1 MSRSHPTNS
10 DEIALRR
17 KIEAILFASSDP
29 ISAKEIAKILKID
42 KGEVIR
48 LVREL
53 IKDYR
58 SRETANEIVELGDKY
73 LMRVKPEFSDVVRPL
88 TERDLERG
96 VLRTLAVIAIRQP
109 IKLSELAKI
118 RGNKCYD
125 HVKKLRE
132 LGFIR
137 AEKKGR
143 STILT
148 TTESFARY
156 FGLKSSD
163 PEEIRK
169 VLFEVK

>member
-1 MSRSHPTNS
+1 MQ
-10 DEIALRR
+10 

-29 ISAKEIAKILKID
+29 ISAKEIAKIIKID
-42 KGEVIR
+42 KEEAIR

-53 IKDYR
+53 IKDYQ
-58 SRETANEIVELGDKY
+58 SRETAIEIAELGDKY
-73 LMRVKPEFSDVVRPL
+73 LMRVKPEFSNVVRPL

-96 VLRTLAVIAIRQP
+96 VLRTLAVIAVKQP

-132 LGFIR
+132 LGFIKV
-137 AEKKGR
+137 EKKGR

-148 TTESFARY
+148 TTENFSRY

-169 VLFEVK
+169 FFFEIK

>member
-1 MSRSHPTNS
+1 MPQFSS
-10 DEIALRR
+10 DEISLRR

-29 ISAKEIAKILKID
+29 ISAGEIAKILKID
-42 KGEVIR
+42 KGEVVG

-53 IKDYR
+53 IKEYR
-58 SRETANEIVELGDKY
+58 SRDTAIEIVELGDKY

-88 TERDLERG
+88 TERDLEKG
-96 VLRTLAVIAIRQP
+96 VLRTLAVIAVKQP
-109 IKLSELAKI
+109 IKLSDLAKI

-125 HVKKLRE
+125 HVKKLKD
-132 LGFIR
+132 LGFIK

-143 STILT
+143 ATILT

-163 PEEIRK
+163 PEEIKR
-169 VLFEVK
+169 VLLKRS

>member
-1 MSRSHPTNS
+1 MPQFSS
-10 DEIALRR
+10 DEISLRR

-42 KGEVIR
+42 KEEVIG
-48 LVREL
+48 LVSEL
-53 IKDYR
+53 IKEYR
-58 SRETANEIVELGDKY
+58 DRDTAIEIVELGDKY

-88 TERDLERG
+88 TKRDLEKG
-96 VLRTLAVIAIRQP
+96 VLRTLAVIAVKQP

-125 HVKKLRE
+125 HVKKLKE
-132 LGFIR
+132 LGFIK

-148 TTESFARY
+148 TTENFAKY
-156 FGLKSSD
+156 FGLKNSD

-169 VLFEVK
+169 LFFEVK